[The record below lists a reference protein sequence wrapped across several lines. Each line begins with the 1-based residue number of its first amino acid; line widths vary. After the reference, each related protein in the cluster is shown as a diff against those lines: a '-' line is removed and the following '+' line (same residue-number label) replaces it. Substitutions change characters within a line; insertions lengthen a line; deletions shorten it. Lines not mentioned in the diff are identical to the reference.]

1 MSQLHPNSHRITIFR
16 TGSFLS
22 RAQSKETNEYF
33 AQTKESVGSY
43 FESTSSSKVG
53 NGLNFEEEKFLLP
66 DAIDTEAN
74 DREFKKKVSEFY
86 ADLTTHVPFNVG
98 VTLEVGLEKSNDKP
112 VDKDNMP
119 IALND
124 YLRYRH
130 AKNHPQVAPTKELSQ
145 GNSLKRFYI
154 FDPENVQAGNTKKNK
169 EKDAAY
175 AIYLKIKEEPAS
187 VDTMLTLL
195 GIDPRNY
202 IGKKEAEDL
211 KKEKLREL
219 AEAKPGDF
227 VTTHEEGELEIR
239 SWIVSMVNTK
249 VLNKIGQRFMDTE
262 TNEVLANS
270 LEEMIYFFKD
280 ESKSGEITVLKARR
294 QEAMSKPMPKEM
306 RKTQV

>member
-16 TGSFLS
+16 AGSFLS

-33 AQTKESVGSY
+33 AQTKESIGSY

-53 NGLNFEEEKFLLP
+53 NGLNFAEEKFLLP
-66 DAIDTEAN
+66 EIIDIEAA

-86 ADLTTHVPFNVG
+86 ADLTTTVPFLTG
-98 VTLEVGLEKSNDKP
+98 ITLEIGLEENNDKP
-112 VDKDNMP
+112 VASDNMP
-119 IALND
+119 ISLND

-130 AKNHPQVAPTKELSQ
+130 AKNHPQVAHTKELSQ
-145 GNSLKRFYI
+145 GNALKRFYI

-175 AIYLKIKEEPAS
+175 AIYLKVKEEPAS
-187 VDTMLTLL
+187 VDILLTLL
-195 GIDPRNY
+195 GVDPRNY
-202 IGKKEAEDL
+202 LGKKEAEDL

-219 AEAKPGDF
+219 AEAKPADF
-227 VTTHEEGELEIR
+227 VSTHEEGELEIR
-239 SWIVSMVNTK
+239 SWIISMVNTK
-249 VLNKIGQRFMDTE
+249 VLTKIGNRYMDPE

-280 ESKSGEITVLKARR
+280 EDKSGEITVLKARK